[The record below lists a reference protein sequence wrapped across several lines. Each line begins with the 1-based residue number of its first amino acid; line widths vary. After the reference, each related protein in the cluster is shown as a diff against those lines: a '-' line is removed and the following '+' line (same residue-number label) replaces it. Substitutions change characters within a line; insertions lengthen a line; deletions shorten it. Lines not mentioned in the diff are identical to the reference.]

1 MLFWPG
7 SSRDSP
13 KREKKPVRK
22 EQRST
27 IMHFKDESALL
38 QDDDYE
44 NDDKLQDNKGEND
57 DAVIDPEDIVMIDKK
72 FDRVKSL

>member
-1 MLFWPG
+1 
-7 SSRDSP
+7 
-13 KREKKPVRK
+13 
-22 EQRST
+22 
-27 IMHFKDESALL
+27 MHFKDESALL

-72 FDRVKSL
+72 FD